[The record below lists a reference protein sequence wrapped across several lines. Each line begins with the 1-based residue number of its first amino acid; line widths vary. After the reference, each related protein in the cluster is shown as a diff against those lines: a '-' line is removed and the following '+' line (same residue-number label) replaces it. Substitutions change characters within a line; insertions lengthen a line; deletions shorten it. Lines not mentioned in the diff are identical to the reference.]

1 MMYLIGMNNENEIIF
16 AEPELRNGEFACS
29 FDVVHPFVLDD
40 GEIDDR
46 CESYFDCIDAK
57 SKLDIC
63 ERLHCAPQ
71 DIVDNLEDDEKFEL
85 AYDTSL
91 YPSSVICDDGNE
103 WYFESSYCGQ
113 HDVRKDG
120 IKNLVINNN
129 IFDELMRLWDNYHL
143 KKLPE
148 TEIKV
153 YDSIIREL
161 EEVSEDEETLIRD
174 MIEENIINVQEA
186 TS

>member
-1 MMYLIGMNNENEIIF
+1 MMYLMGMNNDNDIIF
-16 AEPELRNGEFACS
+16 AEPEVRNREFACC

-40 GEIDDR
+40 EEIDSR
-46 CESYFDCIDAK
+46 CQCYIDDIDAAA
-57 SKLDIC
+57 KLDIC

-71 DIVDNLEDDEKFEL
+71 DIVDNLEDEEKFEM

-91 YPSSVICDDGNE
+91 YPGSVYCDDGNE
-103 WYFESSYCGQ
+103 WYFESSSCGQ
-113 HDVRKDG
+113 CDVREDG
-120 IKNLVINNN
+120 IKNLVVDKN

-153 YDSIIREL
+153 YDAIMREL
-161 EEVSEDEETLIRD
+161 EEVSEDEESLIRD
-174 MIEENIINVQEA
+174 MIEENIINA
-186 TS
+186 

>member
-16 AEPELRNGEFACS
+16 AEPKLRNGEFACR
-29 FDVVHPFVLDD
+29 FDIVRPFVLDD
-40 GEIDDR
+40 SEIDDR
-46 CESYFDCIDAK
+46 CECYIDGLDAE

-71 DIVDNLEDDEKFEL
+71 DIVDNLDAEEKFEL

-103 WYFESSYCGQ
+103 WYFESLYCGQ

-120 IKNLVINNN
+120 IKDLVINKD

-143 KKLPE
+143 KRLPE

-153 YDSIIREL
+153 YDAIMREL
-161 EEVSEDEETLIRD
+161 EEVSEDKKSLIRD
-174 MIEENIINVQEA
+174 MIEENIINA
-186 TS
+186 